1 MHDEQ
6 PGDREAAG
14 AIEGMVETYG
24 APRQPVTEGIPLD
37 LDDVAVQFDSLAKAE
52 QGAKD
57 ERHDFCAR
65 VFPHGT
71 PGIPLDLLVTDPTE
85 LD

>member
-1 MHDEQ
+1 MLNDEQ
-6 PGDREAAG
+6 PGDREAEG
-14 AIEGMVETYG
+14 AIAGMVETYG
-24 APRQPVTEGIPLD
+24 AHREPVTEGIPLD
-37 LDDVAVQFDSLAKAE
+37 LDDMAKAE

-71 PGIPLDLLVTDPTE
+71 PGISIDLLVLDSSELETE
-85 LD
+85 R

>member
-1 MHDEQ
+1 MPLDRPRPCFLPCPRCYDFVTLNDTNGGKTMHDEQ

-24 APRQPVTEGIPLD
+24 AHREPVTE
-37 LDDVAVQFDSLAKAE
+37 
-52 QGAKD
+52 
-57 ERHDFCAR
+57 
-65 VFPHGT
+65 
-71 PGIPLDLLVTDPTE
+71 GIPLDLLVTDPTE

>member
-24 APRQPVTEGIPLD
+24 ATSRPVTEGIPLD
-37 LDDVAVQFDSLAKAE
+37 L
-52 QGAKD
+52 
-57 ERHDFCAR
+57 
-65 VFPHGT
+65 
-71 PGIPLDLLVTDPTE
+71 LVVDPTE
-85 LD
+85 LE

>member
-24 APRQPVTEGIPLD
+24 TPRQPVADGIPLD
-37 LDDVAVQFDSLAKAE
+37 V
-52 QGAKD
+52 
-57 ERHDFCAR
+57 
-65 VFPHGT
+65 
-71 PGIPLDLLVTDPTE
+71 LVLDPTE